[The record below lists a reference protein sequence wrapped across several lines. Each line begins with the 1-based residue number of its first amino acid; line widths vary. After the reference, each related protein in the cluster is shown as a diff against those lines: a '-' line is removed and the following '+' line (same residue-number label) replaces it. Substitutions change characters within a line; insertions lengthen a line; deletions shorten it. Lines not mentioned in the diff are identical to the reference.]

1 MTVSLPSALA
11 AATRASMPPPP
22 EADVCFDQSVAPAVD
37 VEPQAATMSTA
48 ATAIPKR
55 WNRCQFIPST
65 LPSDEWL
72 QEGRPAGQRYIA
84 PAPAVVQESM
94 GSPGE
99 RSVKSWERPGPR
111 PGAGSRAAA
120 RGRPRPLACA
130 CPSLEVSRPRSGGPD
145 R

>member
-11 AATRASMPPPP
+11 AATSASIPPPP
-22 EADVCFDQSVAPAVD
+22 AADVCFDQSVAPAVD
-37 VEPQAATMSTA
+37 VEPHAATMRTV

-55 WNRCQFIPST
+55 WNRCQFMRST

-94 GSPGE
+94 RAPGG
-99 RSVKSWERPGPR
+99 KIG
-111 PGAGSRAAA
+111 
-120 RGRPRPLACA
+120 
-130 CPSLEVSRPRSGGPD
+130 
-145 R
+145 

>member
-1 MTVSLPSALA
+1 
-11 AATRASMPPPP
+11 MPPPP

-84 PAPAVVQESM
+84 PAPGKDPLGLGNV
-94 GSPGE
+94 
-99 RSVKSWERPGPR
+99 PGPGR
-111 PGAGSRAAA
+111 GPVAEAPREVVRGLSRA
-120 RGRPRPLACA
+120 RDHL
-130 CPSLEVSRPRSGGPD
+130 SK
-145 R
+145 